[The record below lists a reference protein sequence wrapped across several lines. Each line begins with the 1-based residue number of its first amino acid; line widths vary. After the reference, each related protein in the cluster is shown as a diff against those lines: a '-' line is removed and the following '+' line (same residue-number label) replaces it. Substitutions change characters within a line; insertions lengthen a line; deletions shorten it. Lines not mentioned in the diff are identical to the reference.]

1 MNLNLFLFLKAVSHV
16 SFFYVCQPIIF
27 NLLILIILNLVTVSF
42 DFYLAFTAPD
52 EGEFCLTEILGN
64 KITLLSCPI
73 SLAIVFL
80 FYSTLL
86 ILIYTKIRLH
96 LATVCPRGPCLE
108 LPNKIGNQQRRE
120 QVACAQTSPIFFAI
134 RVRERK

>member
-1 MNLNLFLFLKAVSHV
+1 MKLNLYVFLKAVSHI
-16 SFFYVCQPIIF
+16 SAFFVCQPIIF
-27 NLLILIILNLVTVSF
+27 NLLILIILNFVTVSF

-64 KITLLSCPI
+64 KIITL
-73 SLAIVFL
+73 
-80 FYSTLL
+80 
-86 ILIYTKIRLH
+86 YTKIRLH
-96 LATVCPRGPCLE
+96 LATVCPSGPCLE